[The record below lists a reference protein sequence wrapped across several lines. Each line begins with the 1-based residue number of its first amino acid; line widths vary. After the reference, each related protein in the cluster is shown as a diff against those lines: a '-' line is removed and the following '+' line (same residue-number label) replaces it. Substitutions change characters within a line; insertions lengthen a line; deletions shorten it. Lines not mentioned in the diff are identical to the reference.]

1 MPKSK
6 NIKPAKAGSTKSKRP
21 KVKPPRRLYVVA
33 KTTNGRII
41 QRLLGT
47 SGVGDP
53 RKYKD
58 YVVLT
63 TGRMLDWLDSY
74 NVVAKEGGPMEVEGA
89 LLVHKSELHKLV
101 PKMLA
106 DELWNE
112 AIGKRVARKGPQP

>member
-6 NIKPAKAGSTKSKRP
+6 NRKPEKAGSTKSRKP
-21 KVKPPRRLYVVA
+21 KVKKPNRLYMVS
-33 KTTNGRII
+33 KTANGRII

-47 SGVGDP
+47 SGAGDP
-53 RKYKD
+53 RKFKD

-74 NVVAKEGGPMEVEGA
+74 NVVGKEGGPMEVQGA
-89 LLVHKSELHKLV
+89 LLVHKSELHKFV
-101 PKMLA
+101 PKTLA

-112 AIGKRVARKGPQP
+112 AIGKRVARPGPQA